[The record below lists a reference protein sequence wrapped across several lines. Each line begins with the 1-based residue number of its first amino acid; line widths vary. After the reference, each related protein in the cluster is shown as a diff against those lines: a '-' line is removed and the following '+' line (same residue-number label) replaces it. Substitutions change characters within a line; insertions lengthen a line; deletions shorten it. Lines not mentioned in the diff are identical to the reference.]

1 MLLGSLRLESLE
13 LHECYDFYRLDM
25 VSESLKKL
33 VIDSYYGE
41 VGWDEEL
48 ELEIVAPKIE
58 SLEII
63 GKFYNMKFQI
73 KDVLALVEVN
83 LDFEIPEPNQTETD
97 EDWDDICKGYENIV
111 RELFE
116 SASSQETYCW
126 QMVSLGW
133 SFLITLSINIF
144 FPLFCLLNTTLY
156 VFLDC

>member
-1 MLLGSLRLESLE
+1 MLLGSPKLESLE
-13 LHECYDFYRLDM
+13 LHECYDFYRLDI

-63 GKFYNMKFQI
+63 GKFYNMKKFQI

-83 LDFEIPEPNQTETD
+83 LDFEIPELVQTETD

-116 SASSQETYCW
+116 NLHQ
-126 QMVSLGW
+126 VKK
-133 SFLITLSINIF
+133 LIVGKW
-144 FPLFCLLNTTLY
+144 CLLVGLS
-156 VFLDC
+156 

>member
-1 MLLGSLRLESLE
+1 M
-13 LHECYDFYRLDM
+13 
-25 VSESLKKL
+25 

-63 GKFYNMKFQI
+63 GKFYNMKKFQI

-83 LDFEIPEPNQTETD
+83 LDFEIPELVQTETD

-116 SASSQETYCW
+116 SLHQVKKLIVGKWCLMVGSS
-126 QMVSLGW
+126 
-133 SFLITLSINIF
+133 
-144 FPLFCLLNTTLY
+144 
-156 VFLDC
+156 

>member
-63 GKFYNMKFQI
+63 GKIYNMKFQI

-116 SASSQETYCW
+116 SASRNLLLANG
-126 QMVSLGW
+126 VSWL
-133 SFLITLSINIF
+133 
-144 FPLFCLLNTTLY
+144 
-156 VFLDC
+156 VFLDYSLYQYFFPVVLFVEYNTLCFS

>member
-13 LHECYDFYRLDM
+13 LHECYDFYRLDI

-48 ELEIVAPKIE
+48 KLEIVAPKIE

-63 GKFYNMKFQI
+63 GKFYNMKKFQI

-116 SASSQETYCW
+116 NLHQ
-126 QMVSLGW
+126 VKK
-133 SFLITLSINIF
+133 LIVGKW
-144 FPLFCLLNTTLY
+144 CLLVGLS
-156 VFLDC
+156 